1 MVDLGAEG
9 KSNQLVVNFSEPIAT
24 KGELQ
29 VEMLFERHF
38 AAALGRFRISLTDG
52 DRPVVASSLPQQLT
66 NWHIDGDPSK
76 VDRHD
81 YVLLQRHFVRTSP
94 ELKEQR
100 KQIEKLEQPLSEVVR
115 TLGMKQRLREDYRV
129 TYRHHRG
136 EYLQPKEEV
145 PAAVPAIFEQLDDS
159 RPADRLALARWLIS
173 DSNPL
178 VGRVTANRAWREF
191 FATGIVNTAGD
202 FGTQSEP
209 PSHPRLL
216 DWLAIDVRDG
226 GWSLKRLHRQIVLS
240 STYRQAVGPPPRTD
254 PMNRLLSRFPHR
266 RIDAERIRD
275 SLLSAAGLLARH
287 VGGESVHPPQ
297 PKSVTEMAY
306 GSPAWEVS
314 TGADRYRRSIYT
326 FSKRTAPFASFVTF
340 DGPTGESCVA
350 RRDRSTTPL
359 QALTLLNDQMFLE
372 VARGLAEITLRRAG
386 AESEPR
392 EIADRMFRRLLVR
405 GPTIEELDAIVGF
418 FESQQQHSEPWTL
431 VARVLINTDEAIT
444 TP

>member
-1 MVDLGAEG
+1 
-9 KSNQLVVNFSEPIAT
+9 
-24 KGELQ
+24 
-29 VEMLFERHF
+29 
-38 AAALGRFRISLTDG
+38 
-52 DRPVVASSLPQQLT
+52 
-66 NWHIDGDPSK
+66 
-76 VDRHD
+76 
-81 YVLLQRHFVRTSP
+81 
-94 ELKEQR
+94 
-100 KQIEKLEQPLSEVVR
+100 
-115 TLGMKQRLREDYRV
+115 
-129 TYRHHRG
+129 
-136 EYLQPKEEV
+136 
-145 PAAVPAIFEQLDDS
+145 
-159 RPADRLALARWLIS
+159 
-173 DSNPL
+173 
-178 VGRVTANRAWREF
+178 
-191 FATGIVNTAGD
+191 
-202 FGTQSEP
+202 
-209 PSHPRLL
+209 
-216 DWLAIDVRDG
+216 
-226 GWSLKRLHRQIVLS
+226 
-240 STYRQAVGPPPRTD
+240 
-254 PMNRLLSRFPHR
+254 MNRLLSRFPHR

-275 SLLSAAGLLARH
+275 SLLSSAGLLARH